1 MPLWALTPCVCFFQ
15 GKTLIAAVLMFN
27 YYRWF
32 PKGKVVFLAPTR
44 PLVQQQAEACRVTMG
59 IPSADMCEL
68 TGSSRKDDDGRRSSA
83 WAAHRVFFATP
94 QTFHNDLKGG
104 ACPAEALVALV
115 LDEAHRATGAY
126 AYVTS
131 VRHLTDAGVR
141 VRIMA
146 LSATPGTTA
155 DAVQEVLRN
164 LHIGAVEYRSEE
176 DADVAPYTHRRVVD
190 VRAVQPTQVMVD
202 VNALYM
208 TGFRP
213 LLGELISMGVVQ
225 GNAEDAGLMLSPYV
239 FVRARNTLS
248 ADVPLQARLGGRIG
262 RVHFLLNACSALSRG
277 LDLLHSGGLRPAL
290 DYLMASKDL
299 VANLRSPP
307 LQEAL
312 RLMQAAATGG
322 AAHAPKLAELAK
334 VLRAHF
340 TAAKDAAA
348 FAAGGAAGG
357 AGGAAGSDDD
367 AGEAVSGTRAIV
379 FTSSRESVKHVMEEL
394 SALRGFGV
402 IASEFIGQAR
412 AAVLRVHAMRV
423 AGFDCMPPLL
433 HVCRVTA
440 RRVGAGASARRG
452 RRRRSRAPS
461 WPRSARA
468 ASTSSWPRASA
479 KRALTSRR

>member
-1 MPLWALTPCVCFFQ
+1 VRSSQ

-59 IPSADMCEL
+59 IPSCDMCEL

-126 AYVTS
+126 AYVTA
-131 VRHLTDAGVR
+131 VRHLAEAGVR
-141 VRIMA
+141 VRILA
-146 LSATPGTTA
+146 LSATPGTTV

-164 LHIGAVEYRSEE
+164 LCIGAVEYRSED

-213 LLGELISMGVVQ
+213 LVAELISMRVVA
-225 GNAEDAGLMLSPYV
+225 GSADDAQLLSSAYA
-239 FVRARNTLS
+239 FVRARNALS
-248 ADVPLQARLGGRIG
+248 AGVALQGSLGARIG
-262 RVHFLLNACSALSRG
+262 RVHFLLTACNALARG
-277 LDLLHSGGLRPAL
+277 LDLLHTGGLRPAL
-290 DYLMASKDL
+290 DYLMAGKDML
-299 VANLRSPP
+299 ANLRSPP
-307 LQEAL
+307 LQEAI
-312 RLMQAAATGG
+312 RLMQSAATGG
-322 AAHAPKLAELAK
+322 AAHAPKLQELSK
-334 VLRAHF
+334 VLREHF
-340 TAAKDAAA
+340 CAAKDAAA
-348 FAAGGAAGG
+348 GGAAGV
-357 AGGAAGSDDD
+357 ADDD
-367 AGEAVSGTRAIV
+367 RDDGDAAEAVSGTRAIV

-412 AAVLRVHAMRV
+412 AVLSCA
-423 AGFDCMPPLL
+423 CM
-433 HVCRVTA
+433 HSC
-440 RRVGAGASARRG
+440 GAGSEHMVCACAG
-452 RRRRSRAPS
+452 
-461 WPRSARA
+461 
-468 ASTSSWPRASA
+468 
-479 KRALTSRR
+479 